1 MQRIFTL
8 LLSLVLVSAFG
19 WAQTTKTVVY
29 HWSDGTTGSFDGS
42 SKKNMLTFTDGAH
55 IDLVGN
61 AGKEYQNGLDIKV
74 NGETFKTIK
83 VSNGAQNKYY
93 APEGWKV
100 SKVTLYSY
108 VNYKPSEKGEGRVSY
123 WKELGEH
130 TYTAE
135 TGTIL
140 TNFSDNSDYQ
150 TNPDI
155 VTEVMET
162 PSTEFNFTNTG
173 EQLCFV
179 MEVVLVQDA
188 SKIQP
193 ILTWSEESCE
203 VNINDETFALPTL
216 TAEPAENAAEILAG
230 VTYTSSNE
238 NVATIAADGIVTIKA
253 HGTTIIK
260 AAFEA
265 NDNYFGA
272 SASYTLIVVDPNII
286 DKIWNKD
293 TWTKSKYTETTVVDG
308 LTIYASSN
316 KTVSGGSTLNLGGAA
331 SVDGDNGLT
340 RAVSFDVPGKVKITY
355 TAEGGSN
362 RTLALAA
369 GEWTEVIAMHP
380 CTSKETKTFYY
391 TGEAT
396 TLYMYS
402 TSAGI
407 KFHDIHVETIADDEA
422 PVAPEVAHVGD
433 ELELDENGTL
443 TINFDLT
450 EGHKLYYVYTQN
462 EEPAAAEAP
471 QRSIIHGGKTYEESE
486 GNSVT
491 ISGAAHLGGTL
502 SYFAL
507 DPATGLRSTPVDV
520 TVAPNRVVTGLT
532 EISANAETKAEYFTI
547 QGIRVAAPEAAG
559 IYICRRGT
567 EVSKIIVK

>member
-19 WAQTTKTVVY
+19 WAETVVY
-29 HWSDGTTGSFDGS
+29 EYNANYRGTMPGTSTAN
-42 SKKNMLTFTDGAH
+42 NMLTFPDGSRIEMTGNDTKTFANGNKIK
-55 IDLVGN
+55 IDGVE
-61 AGKEYQNGLDIKV
+61 KTSIK
-74 NGETFKTIK
+74 G
-83 VSNGAQNKYY
+83 SNGVENTFY
-93 APEGWKV
+93 APEGWYVAKI
-100 SKVTLYSY
+100 TLHSY
-108 VNYKPSEKGEGRVSY
+108 VNVKVADIGSNIYYWEKVGNLTFNTS
-123 WKELGEH
+123 
-130 TYTAE
+130 TCTPMTAGSDSGVDVQTFE
-135 TGTIL
+135 FDEPL
-140 TNFSDNSDYQ
+140 TQVAIKNKGKQ
-150 TNPDI
+150 T
-155 VTEVMET
+155 
-162 PSTEFNFTNTG
+162 
-173 EQLCFV
+173 CFV
-179 MEVVLVQDA
+179 MVVELVQDA

-193 ILTWSEESCE
+193 ILTWSKDKCE
-203 VNINDETFALPTL
+203 VNITDATFDLPTL

-230 VTYTSSNE
+230 VSYTSSNE
-238 NVATIAADGIVTIKA
+238 NVATIAADGTVTIKA
-253 HGTTIIK
+253 HGTTTIK

-265 NDNYFGA
+265 NDNYTSA
-272 SASYTLIVVDPNII
+272 SASYTLTVVDPNII
-286 DKIWNKD
+286 DKTWNKN
-293 TWTKSKYTETTVVDG
+293 TWTTSKYTETTVVDG

-331 SVDGDNGLT
+331 GVDGDNGLT

-402 TSAGI
+402 TSSGI
-407 KFHDIHVETIADDEA
+407 KFHDIHVETIAEDEA
-422 PVAPEVAHVGD
+422 PVAPEVSHVGD

-450 EGHKLYYVYTQN
+450 DGHKLYYVYTQN

-471 QRSIIHGGKTYEESE
+471 QRSIIHGGKTYEEAE

-491 ISGAAHLGGTL
+491 ISGTAHLGGTL

-507 DPATGLRSTPVDV
+507 DPETGLRSTPVDV

-532 EISANAETKAEYFTI
+532 EISANAEAKAEYFTI